1 MPPLRELLPLA
12 LGLSDKIELANIIFR
27 WGKLTFGHQICLL
40 FNSIEESYRLN
51 DALFP
56 SSYDELLV
64 VSSGQQLSFPRRF
77 AFLPESFKAL
87 ENRILQFREKTTAKT
102 GGSALTIKFA
112 LVGAAIFVFGLAIS
126 RRFGVTPLPK
136 FSDSFLKAFFRICAC
151 IEQGEDEQ
159 SCGVGF

>member
-87 ENRILQFREKTTAKT
+87 ENRILLFREKTTAKT
-102 GGSALTIKFA
+102 GRSELTIKCA
-112 LVGAAIFVFGLAIS
+112 LVGAAVVVFGLSIS

-136 FSDSFLKAFFRICAC
+136 FSYSVLKAFFCICAC
-151 IEQGEDEQ
+151 RKREDEK
-159 SCGVGF
+159 SCGVGV